1 MTVVLE
7 VIGVI
12 IAFWVV
18 LSLVVF
24 WWLARRNR
32 VGRGARTG
40 APMHWLVAPS
50 RAANAHR
57 RLRRAVATAR
67 AALDGT
73 GPEAPARSELAA
85 CVAALE
91 RQAIDLDHRL
101 VVAAT
106 CPPTT
111 RWTLVSAL
119 NPQVADVE
127 RIAARLAAVA
137 VLSPTDPRT
146 EGGLDA
152 LDARLAALSAARA
165 ELDALDAAP
174 AVPGCGNPGDP
185 AAPLPTVDAAAA
197 RPSAT
202 GPAGGSP
209 AAAGPALPPGAAPS
223 MPVPGRTPAD
233 RARRA
238 QA

>member
-7 VIGVI
+7 VVGVL
-12 IAFWVV
+12 IAFWLV
-18 LSLVVF
+18 LSLAVF

-67 AALDGT
+67 AALDGS
-73 GPEAPARSELAA
+73 GPDAPARAELAS

-91 RQAIDLDHRL
+91 RQAVDLDHRL

-106 CPPTT
+106 CPPAT
-111 RWTLVSAL
+111 RWTLVGAL
-119 NPQVADVE
+119 NPQVAEVE
-127 RIAARLAAVA
+127 RIAGRLAAVA
-137 VLSPTDPRT
+137 VLAPTEPRT

-165 ELDALDAAP
+165 ELDALDAVP
-174 AVPGCGNPGDP
+174 AGPGCADPGAGTP
-185 AAPLPTVDAAAA
+185 PSVDATAA
-197 RPSAT
+197 RP
-202 GPAGGSP
+202 P
-209 AAAGPALPPGAAPS
+209 AAGATDPALPPGAAAS
-223 MPVPGRTPAD
+223 MPMAGRTPAE
-233 RARRA
+233 
-238 QA
+238 QAPRTQA

>member
-7 VIGVI
+7 VVGVV
-12 IAFWVV
+12 IAFWLV
-18 LSLVVF
+18 LSLLVF

-40 APMHWLVAPS
+40 APLHWLVAPS

-73 GPEAPARSELAA
+73 GPDAPAYAELAA
-85 CVAALE
+85 CVRALE
-91 RQAIDLDHRL
+91 RQAVDLDHRL

-106 CPPTT
+106 CPPAT
-111 RWTLVSAL
+111 RWNLVGSL
-119 NPQVADVE
+119 NPQVAEVE
-127 RIAARLAAVA
+127 RIASRLAAVA
-137 VLSPTDPRT
+137 VLAPTEPQT
-146 EGGLDA
+146 GGGMDA

-174 AVPGCGNPGDP
+174 GALGCPDPGAVAPP
-185 AAPLPTVDAAAA
+185 ATATAAIPAPP
-197 RPSAT
+197 PSS
-202 GPAGGSP
+202 AGP
-209 AAAGPALPPGAAPS
+209 AAAGPALPPGAAPDL
-223 MPVPGRTPAD
+223 PVAGRTPAE

>member
-7 VIGVI
+7 VAGVI
-12 IAFWVV
+12 IAFWLV

-73 GPEAPARSELAA
+73 GPDAPARSELAA

-101 VVAAT
+101 VVAAA
-106 CPPTT
+106 CPPAT

-127 RIAARLAAVA
+127 RIAGRLAAAA
-137 VLSPTDPRT
+137 VLAPTDPRT

-152 LDARLAALSAARA
+152 LDARLSALSDARA

-174 AVPGCGNPGDP
+174 VVPGCVDP
-185 AAPLPTVDAAAA
+185 AAPPATADAGAA
-197 RPSAT
+197 RASAA
-202 GPAGGSP
+202 GPAGGP
-209 AAAGPALPPGAAPS
+209 PGPALPPGAAPG
-223 MPVPGRTPAD
+223 MPVAGRPPAD